1 MHKLI
6 ETNLDNVKAL
16 CRSKH
21 VQKMWTFGSVNSDQ
35 FTDESDIDF
44 LVSIDASDEIVY
56 ADCYFDLCD
65 ELERLF
71 NRKVDVITEK
81 SLSNPFFIQQV
92 MTSRELLY
100 EQ

>member
-6 ETNLDNVKAL
+6 ETNLENLKVL

-21 VQKMWTFGSVNSDQ
+21 VQKIWTFGSVNSDR
-35 FTDESDIDF
+35 FNDESDIDF
-44 LVSIDASDEIVY
+44 LVSIDAPDEIEY
-56 ADCYFDLCD
+56 ADCYLDLCD

-71 NRKVDVITEK
+71 CRKVDVITDK
-81 SLSNPFFIQQV
+81 SLSNPFFIQEV
-92 MTSRELLY
+92 MSSRELLY